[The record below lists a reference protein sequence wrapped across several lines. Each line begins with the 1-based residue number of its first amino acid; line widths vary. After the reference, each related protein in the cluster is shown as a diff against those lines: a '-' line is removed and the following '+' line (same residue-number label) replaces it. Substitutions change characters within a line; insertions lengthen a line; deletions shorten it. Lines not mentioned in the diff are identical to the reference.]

1 MEESVGRLLT
11 DMFVSVLDI
20 IEELTAKVRQ
30 GIIVSLETLRWPLVY
45 GKWLTSMISFEIK
58 SKSWILKCSSY
69 TIY

>member
-30 GIIVSLETLRWPLVY
+30 GIIVSLETLVY
-45 GKWLTSMISFEIK
+45 GKWLTSMISFETK